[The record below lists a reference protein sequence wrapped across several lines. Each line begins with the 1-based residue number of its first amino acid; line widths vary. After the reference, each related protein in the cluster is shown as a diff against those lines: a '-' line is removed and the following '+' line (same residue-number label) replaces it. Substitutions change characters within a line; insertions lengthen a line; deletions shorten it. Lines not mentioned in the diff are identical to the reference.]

1 MNILEPILDPRNS
14 EGTMEGVRVIPKVLR
29 FLGNTRVCTW
39 LNLLSSQGG
48 CIHSGRLEIPDDCS
62 HLEWLLRQWREK
74 WTAGSL
80 WDHSLARLEE
90 EFHCFSYLGFLIM
103 MASGITRLMQKWKEI
118 DVIRGSVDSDV
129 WEPTFIAIAFS
140 LLELLKQ

>member
-39 LNLLSSQGG
+39 LDLLSSKGH
-48 CIHSGRLEIPDDCS
+48 IHSGRLEIPDDCS
-62 HLEWLLRQWREK
+62 HLEWLLRQWREE

-80 WDHSLARLEE
+80 WNHSSARLEE